1 MPVLDKDKDKDRDI
15 KKRIDSL
22 RERIR
27 HHEYLYFIL
36 DQPEI
41 SDLDFDKLM
50 KQLKDL
56 EAEHPELITPDS
68 PTQRVGGKP
77 REGFVKVPHS
87 SPMLS
92 LDNTY
97 NEEELRAWDRRVH
110 ELSGLS
116 QVDYVCELKL
126 DGMSLAL
133 IYEDAKLARGIT
145 RGDGTIGE
153 DVTLNVR
160 TVRSVPLSISPD
172 RLKKAGISPDFEVR
186 GELLMPLA
194 AFKKMNEERESKGL
208 STFANPRNATAGT
221 VRQLESRITAER
233 RLDYF
238 SYMLLKNGRTFCDRH
253 SKTLDALAAAGFKVN
268 PHRKL
273 VDSIDEAWDFIQQW
287 EAKRDSLPY
296 EIDGIVIK
304 VDHTALQEE
313 LGFTGKAPR
322 WAIAY
327 KYAARAGITKLEDI
341 RVQVGRTG
349 KLTPVAML
357 APVFIGGTTVRNA
370 TLHNMDEIE
379 RLGVKIG
386 DWVQVERGGDVIPK
400 IAKVI
405 DDKDHPRPPEL
416 REFVMPDKCPVC
428 GTKVVRTEGEVDY
441 RCVNANCP
449 AKLMGTIL
457 HFASRGV
464 MNIDGMGDALVTQ
477 LTEKGLVKNVA
488 DIYSLSKKDLLG
500 LERFAEKSAQNI
512 IDEIDNSRKLP
523 LERVI
528 YGLGIRMVGERTAQ
542 FLAEHFGSMDDL
554 EKASVEELQNVNE
567 VGPRIAESIAEFF
580 SNPAN
585 RKLVERLREAGLTL
599 TGQKKQRGTKLAGK
613 TFVLTGTLAHFTRD
627 EAKKLIED
635 AGGKV
640 TGSVS
645 KKTDYVVAGADAG
658 SKLDKAKELGVAVI
672 DEEEMERLLG
682 RGLNRHRG
690 NREWVELSQ
699 R

>member
-1 MPVLDKDKDKDRDI
+1 MASLGKEVE
-15 KKRIDSL
+15 KKIESL
-22 RERIR
+22 REKIR
-27 HHEYLYFIL
+27 HHEYLYYVV
-36 DQPEI
+36 DNPEI
-41 SDLDFDKLM
+41 SDGEFDKLM
-50 KQLKDL
+50 RQLKDL
-56 EAEHPELITPDS
+56 EAEHPGLITADS

-97 NEEELRAWDRRVH
+97 SEEELRDWERRVH
-110 ELSGLS
+110 DLSGRS
-116 QVDYVCELKL
+116 EVDYVCELKL

-133 IYEDAKLARGIT
+133 IYEDGKLVRGIT
-145 RGDGTIGE
+145 RGDGSVGE
-153 DVTLNVR
+153 DLTLNVR
-160 TVRSVPLSISPD
+160 TVRSVPLSIPKEK
-172 RLKKAGISPDFEVR
+172 LKKAGIPADFEVR

-194 AFKKMNEERESKGL
+194 SFKKMNEERENKGL
-208 STFANPRNATAGT
+208 SMFANPRNATAGT
-221 VRQLESRITAER
+221 VRQLESKVTAER

-238 SYMLLKNGRTFCDRH
+238 TYMLLQDGRTYFDRH
-253 SKTLDALAAAGFKVN
+253 WKTLDALDAAGFKVN
-268 PHRKL
+268 QNRKL
-273 VDSIDEAWDFIQQW
+273 VHDIDEAWAFIQQW

-304 VDHTALQEE
+304 IDRTSLQDE

-327 KYAARAGITKLEDI
+327 KYAARAGITTIEGI

-349 KLTPVAML
+349 KLTPVAEL
-357 APVFIGGTTVRNA
+357 APVLIGGTTVRNA

-400 IAKVI
+400 VAKVI
-405 DDKDHPRPPEL
+405 DDKDHPRGHKNFHMPET
-416 REFVMPDKCPVC
+416 CPVC

-449 AKLMGTIL
+449 AKLRETIL

-464 MNIDGMGDALVTQ
+464 MNIDGMGDALVNQ
-477 LTEKGLVKNVA
+477 LTERGLVKNVA
-488 DIYSLSKKDLLG
+488 DIYKLTKDDLLS
-500 LERFAEKSAQNI
+500 LERMGDKSAQNI
-512 IDEIDNSRKLP
+512 LDEIEASKKLP

-542 FLAEHFGSMDDL
+542 FLAEHFGSMETL
-554 EKASVEELQNVNE
+554 EGAGVEELQDVDE
-567 VGPRIAESIAEFF
+567 VGPRIAESIVEFF
-580 SNPAN
+580 TIAAN
-585 RKLVERLREAGLTL
+585 RKLVEHLREAGLTL
-599 TGQKKQRGTKLAGK
+599 TGKKKQRGTKLAGK

-627 EAKKLIED
+627 EAKKMIDD

-658 SKLDKAKELGVAVI
+658 SKLDKAKELGVTVI
-672 DEEEMERLLG
+672 DEKEMEELAG
-682 RGLNRHRG
+682 R
-690 NREWVELSQ
+690 
-699 R
+699 